1 MNEHQNTTL
10 KEKSP
15 IPLRNKNANAR
26 NGLGEQ
32 FHSIEPYERR
42 GRDPLLSSLE
52 RPSQ

>member
-1 MNEHQNTTL
+1 MNEHHNTTI

-15 IPLRNKNANAR
+15 IPLRNKNINDR
-26 NGLGEQ
+26 NEQ

-52 RPSQ
+52 RQSQ